1 MELRSGVLVKVST
14 CHKVVAAWS
23 AQPCVGLKIPSS
35 EQNPNC
41 SRLSTAL
48 CFACL
53 VSALLEQSR
62 ERDGI
67 GAMKQIRNNVI
78 YSICF
83 PNSLTGLLGS
93 LFYVL
98 NLCHVPLC

>member
-1 MELRSGVLVKVST
+1 MHLSCGDKERCTCET

-23 AQPCVGLKIPSS
+23 AQPCAGLKILAIN

-53 VSALLEQSR
+53 VSVLLEQSR

-67 GAMKQIRNNVI
+67 GAMKQIRKK
-78 YSICF
+78 
-83 PNSLTGLLGS
+83 
-93 LFYVL
+93 
-98 NLCHVPLC
+98 